1 MSPDIIFLHQIIGHY
16 QDDVRRLATS
26 RRKLENK
33 EQQKHTSPPI
43 TSLHSNTDIQSSLIS
58 AAAALGLSSEH
69 PGQLTDKDHTQGAGQ
84 EKAAPARTKTHIL
97 QRIIQSRK

>member
-1 MSPDIIFLHQIIGHY
+1 M
-16 QDDVRRLATS
+16 RRLPAS
-26 RRKLENK
+26 RKLENK
-33 EQQKHTSPPI
+33 EEQNHSSPPI
-43 TSLHSNTDIQSSLIS
+43 VSLHSNTDIQSSLIS

-97 QRIIQSRK
+97 QRIIQVNFTKKNADSFISNF